1 MATSAAC
8 APSSG
13 TCSASTFRAA
23 KRTSSASDLLSL
35 CTLCLCTAYSRPKV
49 ADSQSHTCSR
59 FLESLCD
66 YLYDS
71 LRPRILHEP
80 RLDALCDL
88 CAVLHAMMA
97 LDASTSGPLDPNAS
111 DDDDDADLIREEEE
125 DADDGGAAQQ
135 NQVGHALTTTLGHGF
150 GSLRFAV
157 LLQTILQDAQTRL
170 VFRAQA
176 VIQSDVLHYQP
187 TPDDLDYP
195 EKLLRLE
202 AGEKTLWHDDDE
214 QEDVDEGPGGA
225 RGGPPS
231 RKEKHRAAA
240 AASLFDAQVKAAMQ
254 SAGPMA
260 AAAAS
265 KLSARFKAPSEQT
278 QKTWFPT
285 LKRTVWVLSRLDA
298 YVNVRLHPVFCRC
311 LVWGAVRAR
320 ADPFFLAGRMP
331 FSKILRAR
339 PSPSVDNRSP
349 LRPS

>member
-1 MATSAAC
+1 MI
-8 APSSG
+8 
-13 TCSASTFRAA
+13 
-23 KRTSSASDLLSL
+23 
-35 CTLCLCTAYSRPKV
+35 V
-49 ADSQSHTCSR
+49 AHSR

-125 DADDGGAAQQ
+125 EEDEEDATRQQ
-135 NQVGHALTTTLGHGF
+135 NQVGQGQGSGSAAPGHGF
-150 GSLRFAV
+150 GSFRFAV

-195 EKLLRLE
+195 EKLVRLG
-202 AGEKTLWHDDDE
+202 AGERTLWHDVDEE
-214 QEDVDEGPGGA
+214 QEDDVDDGGS
-225 RGGPPS
+225 RGGGGGGGTPKGGKQ
-231 RKEKHRAAA
+231 RA
-240 AASLFDAQVKAAMQ
+240 AASLFDAQVKAAMRG
-254 SAGPMA
+254 AGPIA

-265 KLSARFKAPSEQT
+265 KLSARFKAPSEQS

-285 LKRTVWVLSRLDA
+285 LRRTVWVLSRLDA
-298 YVNVRLHPVFCRC
+298 YVNVRLHPFSFFSLLFLSLTVS
-311 LVWGAVRAR
+311 WGCAR
-320 ADPFFLAGRMP
+320 ADWSLALAGRHFP
-331 FSKILRAR
+331 RFRGRGRHPLSAIAR
-339 PSPSVDNRSP
+339 LCVPLDRS
-349 LRPS
+349 STS

>member
-1 MATSAAC
+1 M
-8 APSSG
+8 
-13 TCSASTFRAA
+13 
-23 KRTSSASDLLSL
+23 
-35 CTLCLCTAYSRPKV
+35 
-49 ADSQSHTCSR
+49 
-59 FLESLCD
+59 CD

-111 DDDDDADLIREEEE
+111 DDDDDADLIREEEDE
-125 DADDGGAAQQ
+125 DEEEDGAGQQ
-135 NQVGHALTTTLGHGF
+135 NRIGHFASTTLGGHGF

-187 TPDDLDYP
+187 TSDDLDYP
-195 EKLLRLE
+195 EKLLRLGQP
-202 AGEKTLWHDDDE
+202 GEQTLWHDDE
-214 QEDVDEGPGGA
+214 ESEDVADGSRGGA
-225 RGGPPS
+225 PS
-231 RKEKHRAAA
+231 QGKNRAG
-240 AASLFDAQVKAAMQ
+240 SLFDAQVKAAMRG
-254 SAGPMA
+254 AGPTA

-265 KLSARFKAPSEQT
+265 KLSARFKAPSEQS

-298 YVNVRLHPVFCRC
+298 YVNVRLRVLLCCFRWPSP
-311 LVWGAVRAR
+311 LWGGGAH
-320 ADPFFLAGRMP
+320 ADNFLLACRMP
-331 FSKILRAR
+331 SSKTLPAK
-339 PSPSVDNRSP
+339 PSPSVDSRSP
-349 LRPS
+349 LHPS

>member
-1 MATSAAC
+1 
-8 APSSG
+8 
-13 TCSASTFRAA
+13 
-23 KRTSSASDLLSL
+23 
-35 CTLCLCTAYSRPKV
+35 
-49 ADSQSHTCSR
+49 
-59 FLESLCD
+59 
-66 YLYDS
+66 
-71 LRPRILHEP
+71 
-80 RLDALCDL
+80 
-88 CAVLHAMMA
+88 MMA

-187 TPDDLDYP
+187 TLDDLDYP
-195 EKLLRLE
+195 EKLLRLGGT
-202 AGEKTLWHDDDE
+202 GEQTLWHDDDE
-214 QEDVDEGPGGA
+214 QEDVDEGPGE
-225 RGGPPS
+225 GGPP
-231 RKEKHRAAA
+231 RKGKHRA
-240 AASLFDAQVKAAMQ
+240 AASLFDAQVKAAMRG
-254 SAGPMA
+254 AGPMA

-265 KLSARFKAPSEQT
+265 KLSARFKAPSEQS

-285 LKRTVWVLSRLDA
+285 LRRTVWVLSRLDA
-298 YVNVRLHPVFCRC
+298 YVNVRLASLSLSFTVRWPFRG
-311 LVWGAVRAR
+311 GAAR
-320 ADPFFLAGRMP
+320 ANRFSDSRRTP

-339 PSPSVDNRSP
+339 QSPSVDNRSP